1 MHANVFERP
10 VVPDAVRLSLARK
23 SPPDTLLFA
32 SVAALVGI
40 GLMMIFSASSAT
52 AFAAYHDTAYYLKRQ
67 LMWLVVGLIAAFV
80 AYRCVYR
87 R

>member
-40 GLMMIFSASSAT
+40 GTKKRST
-52 AFAAYHDTAYYLKRQ
+52 FALHHR
-67 LMWLVVGLIAAFV
+67 
-80 AYRCVYR
+80 
-87 R
+87 